1 MLLYVNVNIYSK
13 DIIGEMSMTDEEKIF
28 EELKQQYPIDQLI
41 KFDETDIQ
49 EKLQDNTFQ
58 IIKFKELY
66 YKELD
71 IYEDLERKLE
81 ALTGIRYKHYRF
93 NQDEEWS
100 KPEIE
105 KYCLPAD
112 KKIIRMKKLLKK
124 QGVRV
129 RFFEMCYKA
138 FEQQGWRMK
147 TYTDRERHGI

>member
-1 MLLYVNVNIYSK
+1 MP
-13 DIIGEMSMTDEEKIF
+13 TEKEIF
-28 EELKQQYPIDQLI
+28 EGLIEEHPIEELI

-49 EKLQDNTFQ
+49 EKLQDNVFQ
-58 IIKFKELY
+58 VIKYKELY

-71 IYEDLERKLE
+71 VYEDLERKLE
-81 ALTGIRYKHYRF
+81 ALTGKQYKHYRF
-93 NQDEEWS
+93 NEEEEYS

-112 KKIIRMKKLLKK
+112 KKIIQMKRILKK
-124 QGVRV
+124 QKIRV

>member
-1 MLLYVNVNIYSK
+1 
-13 DIIGEMSMTDEEKIF
+13 MSEEERIF
-28 EELKQQYPIDQLI
+28 RELKEEHPIDDLI

-58 IIKFKELY
+58 IIKYKELY

-81 ALTGIRYKHYRF
+81 ALTGMRYKYYRF

-105 KYCLPAD
+105 KYCLTAD
-112 KKIIRMKKLLKK
+112 LKIIQMKKILKK
-124 QGVRV
+124 QKVRV
-129 RFFEMCYKA
+129 RFFELCYKA

-147 TYTDRERHGI
+147 TYTDRDRHGI

>member
-1 MLLYVNVNIYSK
+1 
-13 DIIGEMSMTDEEKIF
+13 MTEEEIF
-28 EELKQQYPIDQLI
+28 NKLKEEHPIDDLI

-49 EKLQDNTFQ
+49 EKIQDNTFQ
-58 IIKFKELY
+58 IIKYKELY

-71 IYEDLERKLE
+71 IYEELERKME
-81 ALTGIRYKHYRF
+81 ALTGMRYKYYRF

-105 KYCLPAD
+105 KYCLTSD
-112 KKIIRMKKLLKK
+112 KKIVKMKKILKK
-124 QGVRV
+124 QKIRV

-138 FEQQGWRMK
+138 FEQQGWRFK

>member
-1 MLLYVNVNIYSK
+1 
-13 DIIGEMSMTDEEKIF
+13 MSEEEIIF
-28 EELKQQYPIDQLI
+28 EKLKSDHPIENLV

-49 EKLQDNTFQ
+49 EKLQENTFQ
-58 IIKFKELY
+58 IIIYKELY

-81 ALTGIRYKHYRF
+81 YLTGIQYKYYRF

-112 KKIIRMKKLLKK
+112 KKIIQMKKILKK
-124 QGVRV
+124 QKIKV
-129 RFFEMCYKA
+129 RFFEMCYKG

-147 TYTDRERHGI
+147 TYTDRETHGI